1 MKLASECILIKEKD
15 GWTAILPQFNGA
27 ATSGGSR
34 EEAIGNAKE
43 VLEIEAGD
51 LVREEKPTPPMQHLA
66 EVAVIEVEVSP
77 EDAERMEY
85 VAKTEAAERLGIP
98 TAELSGLIS
107 NGKLTTKV
115 FGNDELVSIES
126 INACL

>member
-1 MKLASECILIKEKD
+1 MKLASECILIKGKD

-43 VLEIEAGD
+43 VLKIEAGD
-51 LVREEKPTPPMQHLA
+51 LVREGKPAPSMQHLT

-85 VAKTEAAERLGIP
+85 VTKAQAAERLGIP
-98 TAELSGLIS
+98 AAELSGLIF

>member
-51 LVREEKPTPPMQHLA
+51 LVREGKPTPPMQHLA

-115 FGNDELVSIES
+115 FGNDELVPIES

>member
-43 VLEIEAGD
+43 VLEIEASD
-51 LVREEKPTPPMQHLA
+51 LIRGGKPAPPMQHLA

-85 VAKTEAAERLGIP
+85 VTKAQAAERLGIP
-98 TAELSGLIS
+98 TAELSGLIF

>member
-1 MKLASECILIKEKD
+1 MKFASECILIKEKD

-51 LVREEKPTPPMQHLA
+51 LVREGKPTPPMRHLA

-115 FGNDELVSIES
+115 FGNDELASIES

>member
-51 LVREEKPTPPMQHLA
+51 LVRERRPAPPMQHLA

-107 NGKLTTKV
+107 NGKLATKD
-115 FGNDELVSIES
+115 FGGDELVSIES

>member
-15 GWTAILPQFNGA
+15 GWTAILPQLNGA
-27 ATSGGSR
+27 ATGGGSR

-51 LVREEKPTPPMQHLA
+51 LVREGKPTPPMQHLA
-66 EVAVIEVEVSP
+66 EVAVVEVEISP

-85 VAKTEAAERLGIP
+85 VARTEAAERLGIP
-98 TAELSGLIS
+98 TAELSGLIF

-115 FGNDELVSIES
+115 FSNDELVSIES

>member
-51 LVREEKPTPPMQHLA
+51 LVREGKPTPPMQHLA